1 MKKYI
6 SLILVMLWMVLIFY
20 FSSRPAV
27 VSNQQT
33 GFVIFIFKF
42 LGLDLNSM
50 LGDMAIFAV
59 RKVAHFSEYFIL
71 FLLWFNVLYGKF
83 DLRRAI
89 NYSIAAVFLYSVTD
103 EFHQMFVPGRAAR
116 FQDVMIDLSGG
127 CLAALLRYL
136 GLRTKGLDVAE
147 LEMNEEEIEKLEED
161 MKDD

>member
-6 SLILVMLWMVLIFY
+6 RLFLVILWMILIFY

-33 GFVIFIFKF
+33 GFIIRIFEL

-50 LGDMAIFAV
+50 LGDMASFAV
-59 RKVAHFSEYFIL
+59 RKAAHFSEYFIL

-89 NYSIAAVFLYSVTD
+89 KYSIAAVFLYSVTD

-116 FQDVMIDLSGG
+116 FRDVMIDLSGG
-127 CLAALLRYL
+127 CFAALLRYL
-136 GLRTKGLDVAE
+136 RLRTKGLDVAE
-147 LEMNEEEIEKLEED
+147 LEIKEED
-161 MKDD
+161 MKND

>member
-6 SLILVMLWMVLIFY
+6 RLFLVILWMILIFY

-33 GFVIFIFKF
+33 GFIIRIFEL

-50 LGDMAIFAV
+50 LGDMASFAV
-59 RKVAHFSEYFIL
+59 RKAAHFSEYFIL

-89 NYSIAAVFLYSVTD
+89 KYSIAAVFLYSVTD
-103 EFHQMFVPGRAAR
+103 EFHQIFVPGRAAR
-116 FQDVMIDLSGG
+116 FRDVMIDLSGG
-127 CLAALLRYL
+127 CFAALLRYL
-136 GLRTKGLDVAE
+136 RLRTKGLDVAE
-147 LEMNEEEIEKLEED
+147 LEIKEED
-161 MKDD
+161 MKND